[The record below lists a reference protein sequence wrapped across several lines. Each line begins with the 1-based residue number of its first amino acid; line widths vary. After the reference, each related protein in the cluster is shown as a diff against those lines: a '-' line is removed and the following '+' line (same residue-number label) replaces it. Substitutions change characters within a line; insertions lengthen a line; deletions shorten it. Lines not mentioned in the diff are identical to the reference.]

1 MEKTVFFIRHGYA
14 LHNKL
19 FPIIGSRAYSEF
31 RDTDLM
37 ELGYKQ
43 AKVLGK
49 TWNELENIE
58 LVLVSPCQRT
68 LKTAM
73 LIFENNDNPDILALD
88 FLAEYPLGG
97 NAEICNK
104 RQEKSNLEYF
114 YPYINFDQLKDDK
127 LYWPE
132 NIETRSNLYS
142 RISEML
148 DYIGQRKEKK
158 IAIVS
163 HSSFIGMFKDNK
175 IGDEQNELKH
185 CFPYRVKMFY
195 NKKGEFLGHKKIKI
209 N

>member
-19 FPIIGSRAYSEF
+19 FPIIGTRAYSEF

-37 ELGYKQ
+37 ELGHKQ

-49 TWNELENIE
+49 MWNELENIE

-97 NAEICNK
+97 KAEIT
-104 RQEKSNLEYF
+104 
-114 YPYINFDQLKDDK
+114 K
-127 LYWPE
+127 L
-132 NIETRSNLYS
+132 RYS
-142 RISEML
+142 
-148 DYIGQRKEKK
+148 
-158 IAIVS
+158 
-163 HSSFIGMFKDNK
+163 
-175 IGDEQNELKH
+175 
-185 CFPYRVKMFY
+185 
-195 NKKGEFLGHKKIKI
+195 
-209 N
+209 